1 MRKLALSLAL
11 MGMTLIASAQD
22 IQLPKPQFE
31 NKVTLMEALQNRHS
45 SREYSEKQITDSE
58 LSTVL

>member
-22 IQLPKPQFE
+22 IQLPKPQLE
-31 NKVTLMEALQNRHS
+31 NKVTLMEALQS
-45 SREYSEKQITDSE
+45 KQSVSPVF
-58 LSTVL
+58 LS